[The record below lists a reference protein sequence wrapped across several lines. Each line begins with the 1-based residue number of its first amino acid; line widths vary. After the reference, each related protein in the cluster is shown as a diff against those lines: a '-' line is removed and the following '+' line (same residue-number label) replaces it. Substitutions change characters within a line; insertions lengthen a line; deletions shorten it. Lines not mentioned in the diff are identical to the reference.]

1 VAAAAVVDGEV
12 ATVAAVVVAAAEAV
26 AVAVADEIV
35 TEPSGFPCSVSVC
48 RLRLVS
54 VSPDQLTQRVCF
66 GLTL

>member
-1 VAAAAVVDGEV
+1 MAAAAVVDGEV
-12 ATVAAVVVAAAEAV
+12 ATVAVVVAAAE